1 MAGSP
6 AVLSWRERW
15 VLLAYDLLMQLLQPL
30 LRIKLQRRSRQE
42 PEYGAHLAQ
51 RFGRYCEQAPQGGFI
66 WLHAVSL
73 GETRAAALLLPAL
86 RKAIPGMRL
95 LLTHST
101 ATGWHQGQSLLQAGD
116 QQVWL
121 PWDTEQATRQF
132 LMHFKP
138 RMGLLMET
146 EVWPNLVQSCVK
158 AGVPLS
164 LLNARMSEKSCTKA
178 LRWPRLSGPAYR
190 GLSAVLAQTPSDA
203 HRLRALGCPA
213 VEVAGNLKFDVI
225 VSEQSQALASRWQT
239 GLSSRPLVMLAST
252 REGEELMW
260 SQALQSNPERLAQ
273 FKALG
278 ILWLVVPRHPQRFDE
293 VHALLEQAGWRC
305 EKRSAWGDLAPTS
318 PIKPEVDVL
327 LGDSLGEMQAYYL
340 LSQMALLGGSFAPL
354 GGQNLIEAAACGCPV
369 VMGPH
374 TFNFS
379 DAAES
384 SAACGAALRVP
395 NMQAALD
402 QVSWALSHPQWL
414 VQARTGTQTLLDTG
428 RGAVALHTEALKAQ
442 RLSLSLTQQDD
453 L

>member
-1 MAGSP
+1 MTGSP
-6 AVLSWRERW
+6 ADWSWRERW
-15 VLLAYDLLMQLLQPL
+15 ALLGYNWLMQLLQPV
-30 LRIKLQRRSRQE
+30 LRIKLRRRARQE
-42 PEYGAHLAQ
+42 PEYGVHIEQ
-51 RFGRYCEQAPQGGFI
+51 RFGRYSEQPPQGGFV

-86 RKAIPGMRL
+86 REAIPGMRL

-101 ATGWHQGQSLLQAGD
+101 ATGWHQGRSLLQAGD
-116 QQVWL
+116 QQAWL

-132 LMHFKP
+132 LTQFNP

-146 EVWPNLVQSCVK
+146 EVWPNLVQACRQ
-158 AGVPLS
+158 AQVPLC
-164 LLNARMSEKSCTKA
+164 LINARMSEKSCTKA

-203 HRLRALGCPA
+203 HRLRALGCPG
-213 VEVAGNLKFDVI
+213 VDVVGNLKFDVT
-225 VSEQSQALASRWQT
+225 VSEQSQALALRWQS
-239 GLSSRPLVMLAST
+239 GLSSRQVVMLAST

-260 SQALQSNPERLAQ
+260 LQALQSNPERLAQ

-278 ILWLVVPRHPQRFDE
+278 VLWLLVPRHPQRFDE
-293 VHALLEQAGWRC
+293 VHALLEQAGCRC

-318 PIKPEVDVL
+318 ALKAEVDVL

-340 LSQMALLGGSFAPL
+340 VSQMALLGGSFAPL

-374 TFNFS
+374 TFNFA

-384 SAACGAALRVP
+384 AAACGAALRVP

-402 QVSWALSHPQWL
+402 HVLWALSHPQWL
-414 VQARTGTQTLLDTG
+414 IQARGGTQTLLDTG
-428 RGAVALHTEALKAQ
+428 RGAVDLHTKALKAKW
-442 RLSLSLTQQDD
+442 LLLPLTPQDD
-453 L
+453 R